1 MDTVKRNPDIPV
13 DDLQSEFD
21 YQSEVERQK
30 RKRSDLDDKGFSS
43 LEKKPGRDEAR
54 AWFQDEHGR
63 VHRQMSRMMAMD
75 AYSRHKE
82 LINLYYLSHPGATK
96 MLQRD
101 TSNDRTDYD
110 VLKEKDS
117 SYVEQRNVRPTAT
130 CRVGRKEK
138 KASKVFGDES
148 GKEEKPD
155 TKQEGGDK
163 VDVEHAKVTDF
174 VCVKTGDLY

>member
-1 MDTVKRNPDIPV
+1 MDTVKRNPDISV

-30 RKRSDLDDKGFSS
+30 RKRCDLNEKNFSS
-43 LEKKPGRDEAR
+43 LEGGPGRNEAR

-63 VHRQMSRMMAMD
+63 VHRQMSRMMTMD

-101 TSNDRTDYD
+101 TSKDRTDYD
-110 VLKEKDS
+110 VLRDNHKFLWSEEDEAAVSTSWEARMAKKYYDKLFKG
-117 SYVEQRNVRPTAT
+117 Y
-130 CRVGRKEK
+130 RVL
-138 KASKVFGDES
+138 
-148 GKEEKPD
+148 
-155 TKQEGGDK
+155 
-163 VDVEHAKVTDF
+163 HH
-174 VCVKTGDLY
+174 